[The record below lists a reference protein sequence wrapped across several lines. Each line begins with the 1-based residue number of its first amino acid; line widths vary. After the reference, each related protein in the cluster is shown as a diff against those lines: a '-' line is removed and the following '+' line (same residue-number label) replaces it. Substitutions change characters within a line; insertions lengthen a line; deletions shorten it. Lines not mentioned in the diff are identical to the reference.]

1 MNEVGVVHRASNLSA
16 AHLTWPLDSCVPPSE
31 IEKKEPGAHTINEK
45 KEGREKGKK
54 KKDFHIRERIVNVG
68 IKLFVLIALTEQI
81 FWIVSKERK
90 KISTATLCF
99 PLSLRARI
107 YIF

>member
-1 MNEVGVVHRASNLSA
+1 MKRKK
-16 AHLTWPLDSCVPPSE
+16 D
-31 IEKKEPGAHTINEK
+31 EKKE
-45 KEGREKGKK
+45 KK

>member
-1 MNEVGVVHRASNLSA
+1 MKRK
-16 AHLTWPLDSCVPPSE
+16 TD
-31 IEKKEPGAHTINEK
+31 EKKE
-45 KEGREKGKK
+45 KK

>member
-1 MNEVGVVHRASNLSA
+1 MKRKK
-16 AHLTWPLDSCVPPSE
+16 D
-31 IEKKEPGAHTINEK
+31 EKKE
-45 KEGREKGKK
+45 KK

-90 KISTATLCF
+90 KISIATLCF